1 MQGGVTMFRCLLA
14 INGENT
20 CCLQIRQ
27 NMKSDN
33 FQKSPKICMQD
44 YFYRIITV
52 IVVTTLRRIGDIEV
66 VLLFTAW

>member
-1 MQGGVTMFRCLLA
+1 MFRCLLA

-44 YFYRIITV
+44 YFIHRLVKRFGDVRIPLLEISYEKKLV
-52 IVVTTLRRIGDIEV
+52 LVV
-66 VLLFTAW
+66 